1 MSHPQ
6 ELPFILEDIV
16 ASREIVRASSKN
28 ADGLRKVSLANIR
41 IRPQF
46 NARRQGFHTE
56 DMWELLLGIP
66 TLAELILQN
75 NGPATPLLGD
85 ITTDGIFYQTD
96 GERRIRA
103 LRYLSRTGNTHYP
116 NGDPIDEVLVLLNP
130 RNTTDLE
137 RKRKVLT
144 TEDNLKLR
152 PMDKAW
158 FYKSFETEGDGMN
171 HDAIAKFLGVARQTV
186 DNYIQATELPQDIQD
201 KIDSGEVGMTKALAD
216 YRAAN
221 PKRKTK
227 MVEVEVDVES
237 GEVLEPPKKAEKELD
252 GDEDEFLDK
261 QDNSISSAGSKGGPK
276 ESGSG
281 EVVIGKDSIYMDGQK
296 TALWKQFVNRY
307 EKVKT
312 DIIMS
317 ATLENGYLLKVEDI
331 LAERLKNEYNLTVK

>member
-1 MSHPQ
+1 MSAQ

-16 ASREIVRASSKN
+16 ASRETIRATSKN
-28 ADGLRKVSLANIR
+28 SDALRKVQLRSIR
-41 IRPQF
+41 IRPCF

-56 DMWELLLGIP
+56 HMWELLLGIP
-66 TLAELILQN
+66 DLAEAIFQN

-85 ITTDGIFYQTD
+85 ITVDGVFYQTD

-103 LRYLSRTGNTHYP
+103 LRHLIREGKTVYP
-116 NGDPIDEVLVLLNP
+116 NGDSVDEVLVLLNP

-158 FYKSFETEGDGMN
+158 FYKSFETEGAGMT
-171 HDAIAKFLGVARQTV
+171 HDEIAKFLNVSRQSV
-186 DNYIQATELPQDIQD
+186 DNYIQASELSQEVQD
-201 KIDSGEVGMTKALAD
+201 KIDCGEITMTKALAD
-216 YRAAN
+216 YREAN

-227 MVEVEVDVES
+227 LVEVDIES
-237 GEVLEPPKKAEKELD
+237 GEVLEQKKPEEKVMN
-252 GDEDEFLDK
+252 GDEDEFLDQ
-261 QDNSISSAGSKGGPK
+261 QDNSISSAGTKGGPK
-276 ESGSG
+276 EGGSG

-296 TALWKQFVNRY
+296 LALWKQFVNRY
-307 EKVKT
+307 EKLKT
-312 DIIMS
+312 EIIMG
-317 ATLENGYLLKVEDI
+317 ATLENGHLLKVDDM